1 MVAQD
6 ISEMRT
12 QDCLLLSGQELLG
25 QELGVRTQVLD
36 WHCSRTC
43 CLTEAL
49 SQGSRTGGSFLL
61 QESIP
66 LPQALCGL
74 VP

>member
-25 QELGVRTQVLD
+25 QELDVRTQVPD
-36 WHCSRTC
+36 WLCSRTC

-49 SQGSRTGGSFLL
+49 S
-61 QESIP
+61 
-66 LPQALCGL
+66 
-74 VP
+74 